1 MITILSIARNRWL
14 GGYRSPVIT
23 NPVHGEI
30 IVQGQLND
38 TLKPGF
44 WTEKPRLPGSFV
56 CWTSQV
62 RKEAAIRQT

>member
-56 CWTSQV
+56 C
-62 RKEAAIRQT
+62 